1 MNSPVGRPPVAAD
14 LIFLDRVNFSTVS
27 QAVISCLNTN
37 NINFNDIWAFVT
49 DSASYMKKAY
59 NTILHGL
66 FPNASHVTCL
76 AHLLQLVLE
85 VFPDKF
91 EELNRMCALVK
102 RVFCQSP
109 KRRLELRAF
118 MMQQGLSPLMPVFAV
133 QTRWGSWKKAVQCLE
148 ENIDILQGFIPTLP
162 PTSKAVRD
170 LGVLLEGNGKLLKV
184 QASFIVEHSTDIL
197 ATLTKLEET
206 STPTAASIFSQLED
220 LSMLFDYGR
229 TADAEDWRPK
239 TREQLKELNE
249 DKRYTCSELFKQAM
263 AECSTKLQAVIERH
277 PCTELFKVLPIFDPA
292 KVSGLKPDIKDYV
305 QVIPALRNVSTEE
318 WHRYI
323 RMDKSDA
330 VKPKVK
336 LSSVTQTDGSYP
348 AVLMCSAYEF
358 YPQHIKVSWLRDGEV
373 MTSDV
378 TSVMEMADGDWYYQI
393 HSELAYVPK
402 PGEKISCMVEHASST
417 QPIITNWDPS
427 LPESE
432 RNKIIIGV
440 VVLVLGIIIAAAGLI
455 YYRMKLTEVYL
466 NLTIAIRT
474 LISVLTPAQRRRL
487 GEKKRF
493 SVAPAPE
500 PTPVSYPTPEPTPVS
515 APTPEPAPVSAP
527 TPEPAPVSAPAPE
540 PTPVLAPASDPAPV
554 LAPAPELS
562 LESASA
568 LSLLQ
573 CWVQLLSPVHC
584 RFQLLSPLLSL
595 FNPSSSVRSPFQC
608 LSLDQNMVK
617 S

>member
-1 MNSPVGRPPVAAD
+1 MNSPVGKPPVAAD

-37 NINFNDIWAFVT
+37 NINFNDVWAFVT

-102 RVFCQSP
+102 WVFCQSP

-133 QTRWGSWKKAVQCLE
+133 QTRWGSWIKAVQYLE
-148 ENIDILQGFIPTLP
+148 ENIDIFQGFIPTLP

-249 DKRYTCSELFKQAM
+249 DERYTCSELFKQAM

-305 QVIPALRNVSTEE
+305 QVVPALRNVSTEE

-330 VKPKVK
+330 GTPIKNGQEVDETPE
-336 LSSVTQTDGSYP
+336 SSAASKTGCGAEGLPYADPSD
-348 AVLMCSAYEF
+348 
-358 YPQHIKVSWLRDGEV
+358 LRTV
-373 MTSDV
+373 
-378 TSVMEMADGDWYYQI
+378 
-393 HSELAYVPK
+393 
-402 PGEKISCMVEHASST
+402 
-417 QPIITNWDPS
+417 IITILCCYMW
-427 LPESE
+427 
-432 RNKIIIGV
+432 G
-440 VVLVLGIIIAAAGLI
+440 AH
-455 YYRMKLTEVYL
+455 
-466 NLTIAIRT
+466 
-474 LISVLTPAQRRRL
+474 SVI
-487 GEKKRF
+487 
-493 SVAPAPE
+493 
-500 PTPVSYPTPEPTPVS
+500 
-515 APTPEPAPVSAP
+515 
-527 TPEPAPVSAPAPE
+527 
-540 PTPVLAPASDPAPV
+540 
-554 LAPAPELS
+554 
-562 LESASA
+562 
-568 LSLLQ
+568 
-573 CWVQLLSPVHC
+573 
-584 RFQLLSPLLSL
+584 L
-595 FNPSSSVRSPFQC
+595 FG
-608 LSLDQNMVK
+608 
-617 S
+617 